1 MQESERSK
9 LEEVV
14 RGIIEGRIKL
24 HEADKILGNAN
35 AGALARRLALEK
47 MLGVSLSSIGSTI
60 LDFEELVGR
69 NIENPIGA
77 VQIPVGIVGPLRV
90 RGDYANGDYYV
101 PMATTEG
108 ALVASVNRGAK
119 AITLSGGARAK
130 VLRDGMARAPVF
142 WTPGIEEA
150 ARFVEWVREHM
161 DEVRREAESTTRHG
175 KLLEVQPFITGN
187 LVWLR
192 FVYETGDAMGM
203 NMATIATDKAAEWI
217 LANYPGTVRLIAL
230 SGNMCTDKKPALLN
244 MLFGRGKTVVA
255 EAVIKRDVALKVLK
269 ARPEEIDFVN
279 RVKNLL
285 GTARAGSFSL
295 NAHFAN
301 IIAAIFIA
309 TGQDV
314 AQVVESSM
322 GYTWTEVRNGDLYI
336 SVTLPSLEVGTVGGG
351 TRLPTQRE
359 ALALMGVAGGGDPPG
374 SNARKFA
381 EIVAAT
387 VLAGELNLLA
397 ALAANELA
405 RAHKLLGRGE
415 ARKEKN
421 TANSKPTN

>member
-1 MQESERSK
+1 LAGNSGSWNEK
-9 LEEVV
+9 IEEVV
-14 RGIIEGRIKL
+14 RGIVEGRIRL
-24 HEADKILGNAN
+24 HEADRVLGNAN
-35 AGALARRLALEK
+35 AAALARRLALER

-77 VQIPVGIVGPLRV
+77 VQVPVGVAGPLRV
-90 RGDYANGDYYV
+90 DGEYARGYFYV
-101 PMATTEG
+101 PLATTEG

-119 AITLSGGARAK
+119 AVTLSGGARAR
-130 VLRDGMARAPVF
+130 VIHDGMARAPAF
-142 WTPGIEEA
+142 WTPGIDEA
-150 ARFVEWVREHM
+150 VRLVQWVRERIE
-161 DEVRREAESTTRHG
+161 DIRREAESTTRHG
-175 KLLEVQPFITGN
+175 RLIEVQPFITGN
-187 LVWLR
+187 IVWLR
-192 FVYETGDAMGM
+192 FVYSTGDAMGM
-203 NMATIATDKAAEWI
+203 NMATIATDRAAEWI
-217 LANYPGTVRLIAL
+217 LENYPGTARLVAI
-230 SGNMCTDKKPALLN
+230 SGNMCTDKKPAMVN
-244 MLFGRGKTVVA
+244 MLLGRGKTVAA

-269 ARPEEIDFVN
+269 VPPEEIDAVN

-285 GTARAGSFSL
+285 GSARAGSMSY

-322 GYTWTEVRNGDLYI
+322 GYTWTELRDGDLYI

-359 ALALMGVAGGGDPPG
+359 ALAMLGAAGGGDPPG
-374 SNARKFA
+374 TNARKLA
-381 EIVAAT
+381 EIIAAT
-387 VLAGELNLLA
+387 VLAGEINLLA

-405 RAHKLLGRGE
+405 RAHRLLGRGE
-415 ARKEKN
+415 ARGRG
-421 TANSKPTN
+421 

>member
-1 MQESERSK
+1 MSSGDGQGFDESR

-14 RGIIEGRIKL
+14 RALVEGRMRM
-24 HEADKILGNAN
+24 HEADRVLGNAN
-35 AGALARRLALEK
+35 AAALARRLALER

-77 VQIPVGIVGPLRV
+77 VQVPVGVAGPLHV
-90 RGDYANGDYYV
+90 VGEYARGDFYV
-101 PMATTEG
+101 PLATTEG

-119 AITLSGGARAK
+119 AVTMAGGARAR

-142 WTPGIEEA
+142 WTPGLEEA
-150 ARFVEWVREHM
+150 RRLIDWVREHM
-161 DEVRREAESTTRHG
+161 DLVRRAAESTTRHG
-175 KLLEVQPFITGN
+175 RLLEVQPFQAGN

-192 FVYETGDAMGM
+192 FVYFTGDAMGM
-203 NMATIATDKAAEWI
+203 NMATIATDAAVRAI
-217 LANYPGTVRLIAL
+217 LEGFPGEARLVAI
-230 SGNMCTDKKPALLN
+230 SGNLCTDKKPSAVN
-244 MLFGRGKTVVA
+244 VVCGRGKTVTA
-255 EAVIKRDVALKVLK
+255 EALLPREVVREVFHVE
-269 ARPEEIDFVN
+269 PEDIEFVN
-279 RVKNLL
+279 RAKNLM
-285 GTARAGSFSL
+285 GSAVAGSLGGF
-295 NAHFAN
+295 NAHIAN
-301 IIAAIFIA
+301 IVAAIFIA

-322 GYTWTEVRNGDLYI
+322 GFTWAEVRGDGSLYV

-359 ALALMGVAGGGDPPG
+359 ALSLLGVAGGGDPPG

-381 EIVAAT
+381 EIVAAA

-405 RAHKLLGRGE
+405 RAHRMLGRRG
-415 ARKEKN
+415 R
-421 TANSKPTN
+421 